1 MFRELTMAKSMVE
14 SSQPQAL
21 TIHARVANLRP
32 AMVADTVVG
41 TIVSIRMPWVKFV
54 LPEVGGADGS
64 FILVVGLDV
73 FTKQSEFGSRGF
85 VPDGFRLGYTGRQMS
100 VR

>member
-1 MFRELTMAKSMVE
+1 MMIRELTMAKSMVE

-41 TIVSIRMPWVKFV
+41 TIVSIKMP
-54 LPEVGGADGS
+54 
-64 FILVVGLDV
+64 
-73 FTKQSEFGSRGF
+73 
-85 VPDGFRLGYTGRQMS
+85 
-100 VR
+100 